1 MSFEKCIS
9 EVSAA
14 LGRQLTDDEAID
26 LFESVQRRVKK
37 AKEKGGSFDDAVKQS
52 KKEMTEEEKTARF
65 VKKRDVYLSYKA
77 RINLLDYVDSNF
89 ADNKVLGLQ
98 SYMVGS
104 QLNRTA
110 SKSSIA
116 AQIVSARA
124 DYLSGITGDLKKGS
138 YEKMLLSGQF
148 DREIGK
154 ALWAI
159 NRREELPYEGPKE
172 AMEIA
177 RIIKKYQ
184 DVMVKDQ
191 NDAGA
196 NISLYEGYIV
206 RNSHDADKIASAKYE
221 TWSKD
226 ILERLDI
233 DRTFEGRDID
243 ETLKGIFENLSNG
256 THYKVPDKITGFKGG
271 TSNIGRRLSEERFF
285 HWKSADDWFEYN
297 QKYGYGNISQAIF
310 KQMEITARNVVMM
323 RKLGPNPK
331 DTLNKVVEYIKAR
344 KDTDAKTQKEL
355 DKAIGKYGKLNH
367 QFDEISGATQMIH
380 NNYAA
385 KVGYLTRGFNAIT
398 QLGGAVIASL
408 TDIGGIMTHLKYQGF
423 DLFDGV
429 HTSVSALAKG
439 RRADEIPEVLSSNGV
454 FHDSMIGEIA
464 NVGFAEDGAPG
475 MMAKMTN
482 LFFKWN
488 GLTWWTESLRSS
500 TILAMSNLFAH
511 RKNLAFDQLN
521 AENQRVLK
529 QYNIDAD
536 KWDMARQTATKASD
550 GKEYLMPHKIADL
563 PDQVFADYLIKRGQF
578 PSEVTFKTAK
588 GSEYKFDKG
597 KSIRNKK
604 ERADVGHE
612 GDAGIKPQ
620 SLKTVFL
627 TEQGANALGTP
638 SNVEWRFIDN
648 NDGTVSLAVKNKDGK
663 WGMSPSQKNIKYTTE
678 PSIGAIPLELWG
690 RGTINERPSYK
701 EIHFGNKIVEIT
713 KSQPLAR
720 DIKELKR
727 DIQLE
732 WRTFFSD
739 NARTAVLE
747 PDALTRSMMQR
758 GYQKGSYEREFLDYV
773 GQYKSFPIAFIQKVI
788 GREIYGRGS
797 NTVAEAIKNKNGEL
811 WGLANVFLIST
822 MFGYA
827 SMNMKDILTGKNP
840 RNPEDAFGYYK
851 LVLAAMARGGGAG
864 LYGDFL
870 FGEMKSRY
878 GAGPLES
885 LLGPTYGK
893 LSSVADLFA
902 RVKNGDDVAASAFK
916 FMISNTPG
924 NNIWWAKMP
933 IDYGITYR
941 FMEMSNPGALRRMET
956 RIKKEQDQTFIFPPS
971 QAVR

>member
-1 MSFEKCIS
+1 MGFEKCIS

-14 LGRQLTDDEAID
+14 LGRQLSDDEAID
-26 LFESVQRRVKK
+26 LFENVQRRVKK

-511 RKNLAFDQLN
+511 RKNLTFDQLN

-536 KWDMARQTATKASD
+536 KWDMARQTATKAAD

-563 PDQVFADYLIKRGQF
+563 PDQVFADYLTKQG
-578 PSEVTFKTAK
+578 VTPT
-588 GSEYKFDKG
+588 
-597 KSIRNKK
+597 
-604 ERADVGHE
+604 ER
-612 GDAGIKPQ
+612 
-620 SLKTVFL
+620 T
-627 TEQGANALGTP
+627 
-638 SNVEWRFIDN
+638 
-648 NDGTVSLAVKNKDGK
+648 
-663 WGMSPSQKNIKYTTE
+663 
-678 PSIGAIPLELWG
+678 
-690 RGTINERPSYK
+690 
-701 EIHFGNKIVEIT
+701 
-713 KSQPLAR
+713 
-720 DIKELKR
+720 IKELKR

-773 GQYKSFPIAFIQKVI
+773 GQYKSFPIAFMQKVI

-797 NTVAEAIKNKNGEL
+797 NTVAEAMKNKNGEL

>member
-26 LFESVQRRVKK
+26 LFENVQRRVKK

-148 DREIGK
+148 DREIGR

-226 ILERLDI
+226 ILERLDV
-233 DRTFEGRDID
+233 DRTFEGRNID
-243 ETLKGIFENLSNG
+243 ETLNGIFENLSNG

-385 KVGYLTRGFNAIT
+385 KVGYLTRGFNAVT

-454 FHDSMIGEIA
+454 FHDSMIGEIS

-482 LFFKWN
+482 FFFKWN

-511 RKNLAFDQLN
+511 RKNLTFDQLN

-550 GKEYLMPHKIADL
+550 GKEYFMPHKIADL
-563 PDQVFADYLIKRGQF
+563 PDQVFADYLTKQG
-578 PSEVTFKTAK
+578 VTPT
-588 GSEYKFDKG
+588 
-597 KSIRNKK
+597 
-604 ERADVGHE
+604 ER
-612 GDAGIKPQ
+612 
-620 SLKTVFL
+620 T
-627 TEQGANALGTP
+627 
-638 SNVEWRFIDN
+638 
-648 NDGTVSLAVKNKDGK
+648 
-663 WGMSPSQKNIKYTTE
+663 
-678 PSIGAIPLELWG
+678 
-690 RGTINERPSYK
+690 
-701 EIHFGNKIVEIT
+701 
-713 KSQPLAR
+713 
-720 DIKELKR
+720 IKELKR
-727 DIQLE
+727 DVQLE

-773 GQYKSFPIAFIQKVI
+773 GQYKSFPVAFMQKVI

-797 NTVAEAIKNKNGEL
+797 NTVAEAMKNKNGEL

-851 LVLAAMARGGGAG
+851 LVMAAMARGGGAG

-916 FMISNTPG
+916 FMVSNTPG

-933 IDYGITYR
+933 LDYGITYR

>member
-26 LFESVQRRVKK
+26 LFENVQRRVKK

-148 DREIGK
+148 DREIGR

-536 KWDMARQTATKASD
+536 KWDMARQTATKAAD

-563 PDQVFADYLIKRGQF
+563 PDQVFADYLTKQG
-578 PSEVTFKTAK
+578 VTPT
-588 GSEYKFDKG
+588 
-597 KSIRNKK
+597 
-604 ERADVGHE
+604 ER
-612 GDAGIKPQ
+612 
-620 SLKTVFL
+620 T
-627 TEQGANALGTP
+627 
-638 SNVEWRFIDN
+638 
-648 NDGTVSLAVKNKDGK
+648 
-663 WGMSPSQKNIKYTTE
+663 
-678 PSIGAIPLELWG
+678 
-690 RGTINERPSYK
+690 
-701 EIHFGNKIVEIT
+701 
-713 KSQPLAR
+713 
-720 DIKELKR
+720 IKELKR

-773 GQYKSFPIAFIQKVI
+773 GQYKSFPIAFMQKVI

-797 NTVAEAIKNKNGEL
+797 NTVAEAMKNKNGEL

>member
-1 MSFEKCIS
+1 MGFEKCIS

-14 LGRQLTDDEAID
+14 LGRQLSDDEAID
-26 LFESVQRRVKK
+26 LFENVQRRVKK

-124 DYLSGITGDLKKGS
+124 DYLSGITGDLKKGL

-148 DREIGK
+148 DREIGR

-511 RKNLAFDQLN
+511 RKNLTFDQLN

-536 KWDMARQTATKASD
+536 KWDMARQTATKAAD

-563 PDQVFADYLIKRGQF
+563 PDQVFADYLTKQG
-578 PSEVTFKTAK
+578 VTPT
-588 GSEYKFDKG
+588 
-597 KSIRNKK
+597 
-604 ERADVGHE
+604 ER
-612 GDAGIKPQ
+612 
-620 SLKTVFL
+620 T
-627 TEQGANALGTP
+627 
-638 SNVEWRFIDN
+638 
-648 NDGTVSLAVKNKDGK
+648 
-663 WGMSPSQKNIKYTTE
+663 
-678 PSIGAIPLELWG
+678 
-690 RGTINERPSYK
+690 
-701 EIHFGNKIVEIT
+701 
-713 KSQPLAR
+713 
-720 DIKELKR
+720 IKELKR

-773 GQYKSFPIAFIQKVI
+773 GQYKSFPIAFMQKVI

-797 NTVAEAIKNKNGEL
+797 NTVAEAMKNKNGEL

>member
-148 DREIGK
+148 DREIGR

-511 RKNLAFDQLN
+511 RKNLTFDQLN

-536 KWDMARQTATKASD
+536 KWDMARQTATKAAD

-563 PDQVFADYLIKRGQF
+563 PDQVFADYLTKQG
-578 PSEVTFKTAK
+578 VTPT
-588 GSEYKFDKG
+588 
-597 KSIRNKK
+597 
-604 ERADVGHE
+604 ER
-612 GDAGIKPQ
+612 
-620 SLKTVFL
+620 T
-627 TEQGANALGTP
+627 
-638 SNVEWRFIDN
+638 
-648 NDGTVSLAVKNKDGK
+648 
-663 WGMSPSQKNIKYTTE
+663 
-678 PSIGAIPLELWG
+678 
-690 RGTINERPSYK
+690 
-701 EIHFGNKIVEIT
+701 
-713 KSQPLAR
+713 
-720 DIKELKR
+720 IKELKR

-773 GQYKSFPIAFIQKVI
+773 GQYKSFPIAFMQKVI

-797 NTVAEAIKNKNGEL
+797 NTVAEAMKNKNGEL

>member
-26 LFESVQRRVKK
+26 LFENVQRRVKK

-148 DREIGK
+148 DREIGR

-511 RKNLAFDQLN
+511 RKNLTFDQLN

-563 PDQVFADYLIKRGQF
+563 PDQVFADYLTKQG
-578 PSEVTFKTAK
+578 VTPT
-588 GSEYKFDKG
+588 
-597 KSIRNKK
+597 
-604 ERADVGHE
+604 ER
-612 GDAGIKPQ
+612 
-620 SLKTVFL
+620 T
-627 TEQGANALGTP
+627 
-638 SNVEWRFIDN
+638 
-648 NDGTVSLAVKNKDGK
+648 
-663 WGMSPSQKNIKYTTE
+663 
-678 PSIGAIPLELWG
+678 
-690 RGTINERPSYK
+690 
-701 EIHFGNKIVEIT
+701 
-713 KSQPLAR
+713 
-720 DIKELKR
+720 IKELKR

-773 GQYKSFPIAFIQKVI
+773 GQYKSFPIAFMQKVI

-797 NTVAEAIKNKNGEL
+797 NTVAEAMKNKNGEL